1 MGARGDG
8 LVGKAPISV
17 QYGSVALTVVDTSGD
32 APGKLTWMMLVN
44 TMYGVADFLNKQ
56 GANVA
61 EWMRSWGWWG
71 RVNSRGRRRGWG
83 AWERIRIDGFSEET
97 SCLGT
102 VYF

>member
-17 QYGSVALTVVDTSGD
+17 QYGSVALTVVNTSGD

-44 TMYGVADFLNKQ
+44 TMYGVADFLEKQ

-61 EWMRSWGWWG
+61 EWSIKDEKLGVVGTGQLKGKEG
-71 RVNSRGRRRGWG
+71 RVRRVG
-83 AWERIRIDGFSEET
+83 ED
-97 SCLGT
+97 
-102 VYF
+102 

>member
-44 TMYGVADFLNKQ
+44 TMYGVADFLDKQ

-61 EWMRSWGWWG
+61 EWSIKDEKLGVVGTGQLTGKEERVG
-71 RVNSRGRRRGWG
+71 RVG
-83 AWERIRIDGFSEET
+83 ED
-97 SCLGT
+97 
-102 VYF
+102 